1 MPKCCYQW
9 AAVCLLGMM
18 LGAGATLGQTYAPL
32 SEPIYSR
39 AMGERNLLNGWQ
51 SWSYDTTFTYGDQTH
66 VRAGFPALSVT
77 ITKTGGAFYLHRQAF
92 DARLYSALT
101 FWVNGGSMGGQR
113 LQVQA
118 LLSGAKQSPVLLPLL
133 PADHWTQI
141 TLPLSSLGVAD
152 KTNLDG
158 FWVMRLDGPEKQ
170 PKTFY
175 LSEVSLTEARPPASV
190 MIHVASTSEASVD
203 DRMFGLN
210 TASWDAR
217 LTSPDTAGTL
227 NALGARS
234 LRFPGGSTADDF
246 HWNTEASRSAFDTFA
261 RLVNGLHASGMVTV
275 NYGTGTAR
283 EAADWVRYANL
294 THHDGIRYWEIGNE
308 IWGGWETDHHTPA
321 HNADTYGR
329 VAADYIKQM
338 RFADPTV
345 KVGVALFYGDGPN
358 QDGVDQH
365 WNERVLAQLNA
376 AHAMPDFVT
385 QHNYAQGD
393 GLECDLTLLTDSHF
407 AAEAQQLRD
416 QLHAAFANDSD
427 RIEMLLTECNSVPR
441 KPGKQ
446 TASLTNGLFLADTLG
461 QLLGS
466 GYKGFYWW
474 ALRNGVSR
482 TAPKGPPVGSNDDS
496 LFGWRPYGDF
506 GLLDDDGRDFDLEGG
521 PTRYPT
527 YYVMELLSHFA
538 RGGDRVLQVTTGN
551 SLLSAYGVIRADESV
566 RLLVVNK
573 SLTADI
579 SGQLESPRA
588 PLIASVPVEVYQ
600 YGLAQEGATPG
611 QAKTVGV
618 VQSRLSPNRRSSVYY
633 FPKYSVT
640 VLVIP
645 HWSGRL

>member
-1 MPKCCYQW
+1 MPKCCYRW

-18 LGAGATLGQTYAPL
+18 LGTRATLGQSYVPL
-32 SEPIYSR
+32 SEPIYSK
-39 AMGERNLLNGWQ
+39 ATGERNFLNGWQ
-51 SWSYDTTFTYGDQTH
+51 SWSYDATFTYGDQTH

-92 DARLYSALT
+92 DAHLYSGLT

-158 FWVMRLDGPEKQ
+158 FWIMRLDGPEKQ
-170 PKTFY
+170 ARTFY

-190 MIHVASTSEASVD
+190 TIHVASTSEALVD
-203 DRMFGLN
+203 DRVFGLN

-217 LTSPDTAGTL
+217 LSSPDTPGTL
-227 NALGARS
+227 NALGVRS

-246 HWNTEASRSAFDTFA
+246 HWNTEESRSAFDTFA

-275 NYGTGTAR
+275 NYGSGTAR

-308 IWGGWETDHHTPA
+308 IWGGWETDKHIPA

-329 VAADYIKQM
+329 VAADYITQM
-338 RFADPTV
+338 RSADPTV

-358 QDGVDQH
+358 QDGVDKR
-365 WNERVLAQLNA
+365 WNEKVLAQLNA
-376 AHAMPDFVT
+376 AHAMPDFVA

-416 QLHAAFANDSD
+416 QLRAAFGDDSD
-427 RIEMLLTECNSVPR
+427 RIEMLLSECNSVPR

-446 TASLTNGLFLADTLG
+446 TTSLTNGLFLADTFG
-461 QLLGS
+461 QMLGS
-466 GYKGFYWW
+466 GYKGLYWW
-474 ALRNGVSR
+474 ALRNGISR

-527 YYVMELLSHFA
+527 YYVMGLLSQFA
-538 RGGDRVLQVTTGN
+538 RGGDRVLPVTTDSPWLAAYAVKRGDG
-551 SLLSAYGVIRADESV
+551 SL
-566 RLLVVNK
+566 RLLVINK
-573 SLTADI
+573 SLTAQVVGRVQNPDAGLVA
-579 SGQLESPRA
+579 SG
-588 PLIASVPVEVYQ
+588 PVEVYQ
-600 YGLAQEGATPG
+600 YGLAQDRATPDESG
-611 QAKTVGV
+611 KVGV
-618 VQSRLSPNRRSSVYY
+618 MHSRLAANRRSSAYV
-633 FPKYSVT
+633 FPRYSVT
-640 VLVIP
+640 LLVIP
-645 HWSGRL
+645 KP